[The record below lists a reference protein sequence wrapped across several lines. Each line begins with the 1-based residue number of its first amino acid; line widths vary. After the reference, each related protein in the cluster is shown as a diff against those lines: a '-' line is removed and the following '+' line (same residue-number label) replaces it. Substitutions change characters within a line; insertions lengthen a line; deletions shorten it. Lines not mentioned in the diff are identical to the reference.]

1 MDPGKK
7 RVVVTGL
14 GTVNPLGNSVLDS
27 WEAARSGK
35 SGIGPIT
42 RFDAS
47 EFKTRIAG
55 EVRDF
60 DALAF
65 VNAKELRR
73 IDLFILY
80 ALASADMAVAD
91 AGLDHPEDLGDR
103 TGVIIGTGIGG
114 LSTTE
119 KEKETLLSGG
129 PKRISPFTIPAVLPN
144 LAAGQVAIR
153 HGARGP
159 ISCTVTACASGSN
172 AVGDAFRAIA
182 DGYADVM
189 IAGGSEAAVCPL
201 TVAGFNAMRALST
214 RNDEPEKASRPF
226 DRDRDGFV
234 IGEGAGVLVL
244 EELSRALDRRARIYA
259 EIAGYA
265 TTSDAFHIAAPP
277 PGHHGAVRAM
287 ELALRDARLLPADI
301 DYINAHGT
309 STPLNDKMEAL
320 AIRSVFG
327 EHTDK
332 VLVNST
338 KSMIGHCLGAAG
350 ALETVA
356 AMQSIE
362 EGIIHPTIN
371 LDTLDPE
378 CAINVVRARA
388 VEKNVSRFLVNSFGF
403 GGHNGVAAFQ
413 KFEE

>member
-1 MDPGKK
+1 MNPGKK

-14 GTVNPLGNSVLDS
+14 GTVNPLGNSVADS

-47 EFKTRIAG
+47 EFRTRIAG
-55 EVRDF
+55 EVRNF

-65 VNAKELRR
+65 VSAKELRR

-80 ALASADMAVAD
+80 ALASADMAIAD

-103 TGVIIGTGIGG
+103 AGVIIGTGIGG

-119 KEKETLLSGG
+119 REKETLLSGG

-244 EELSRALDRRARIYA
+244 EERSRALDRRARIYA
-259 EIAGYA
+259 EVAGYA

-287 ELALRDARLLPADI
+287 ELALRDARLLPADV

-309 STPLNDKMEAL
+309 STPLNDLYEVEAIL
-320 AIRSVFG
+320 KVFG
-327 EHTDK
+327 DREDLA
-332 VLVNST
+332 VSST
-338 KSMIGHCLGAAG
+338 KSMTGHLLGAAG
-350 ALETVA
+350 GVESVFTVLA
-356 AMQSIE
+356 VAGSVVP
-362 EGIIHPTIN
+362 PTIN
-371 LDTLDPE
+371 LERPEKECRLDFVPHRSE
-378 CAINVVRARA
+378 KRDVRAA
-388 VEKNVSRFLVNSFGF
+388 LSSSFGF
-403 GGHNGVAAFQ
+403 GGVNAVLAFR